1 MASGNHLWQPQF
13 VKSLMIDNAHCYVK
27 PSHLHLWPG
36 RLCKRSSDGFAN
48 NNGRSNFSHGTTDYH
63 GWWVISTV
71 LWLPSLLLAVFF
83 LKTMQSYSAL
93 FNVTYRK
100 YCFCSSVFKFNT
112 PKIYHN
118 KKWSLTK
125 IMSDSGSESPNL
137 TAMLTVCLTIQIKD
151 WYWLDMEIFESIKM
165 IWLLRA
171 VEMAVPLSWG
181 DNSLCQILVTISPV
195 PTLLSSLL

>member
-1 MASGNHLWQPQF
+1 MGPLIIMGDGQLAL
-13 VKSLMIDNAHCYVK
+13 Y
-27 PSHLHLWPG
+27 
-36 RLCKRSSDGFAN
+36 SDCLLFC
-48 NNGRSNFSHGTTDYH
+48 
-63 GWWVISTV
+63 
-71 LWLPSLLLAVFF
+71 WLSF

-100 YCFCSSVFKFNT
+100 YCFCSSVFKFNR

-125 IMSDSGSESPNL
+125 IMSDSGLEGPNL

-151 WYWLDMEIFESIKM
+151 LYWLDMEIFESIKM

-171 VEMAVPLSWG
+171 VEMTVPLSWG
-181 DNSLCQILVTISPV
+181 NNSLCQILVTISPV
-195 PTLLSSLL
+195 PTLLPSLLKISFFLPWNQAWLGEKLP